1 MKNASMNK
9 VECLDGTGRSD
20 RPKRL
25 AKLSALVCVIVI
37 SLSGCATETPLLE
50 SDLVP
55 YVSAK
60 LTEGNVIAIS
70 FPGSPNLNTAQTIR
84 SDGKIDLSLI
94 GEVTAA
100 GKTPAELQKDLLTR
114 YEKELVLKQIS
125 VTVQSWAYPVYVT
138 GSVMHPGKLMVDRPI
153 SVLDA
158 IAEAGGFDN
167 AKANMQKVAVLRHEG
182 GQLKHY
188 TVNLKRALDGKSK
201 RLLYLRPSD
210 IVYVPE
216 RIF

>member
-20 RPKRL
+20 WPMRL

-37 SLSGCATETPLLE
+37 SLSGCAHETLLLE

-70 FPGSPNLNTAQTIR
+70 FPGSPNLNTIQTIR

-100 GKTPAELQKDLLTR
+100 GNTPAELEKELLKR

-138 GSVMHPGKLMVDRPI
+138 GSVMRPGKLMVDRPI

-167 AKANMQKVAVLRHEG
+167 AKANMQNVAVLRHEG

-188 TVNLKRALDGKSK
+188 TLNVKRVLAGKSK
-201 RLLYLRPSD
+201 RVFYLRPSD